1 MGLIRSV
8 DELPEVSFI
17 GDISLEQVRAQ
28 MVADYC
34 EIYEELTGTVPELP
48 ADDKNRILL
57 GVCALQ
63 IFQGFKYI
71 EQTGKM
77 NLLKYASGKYLD
89 NLAALKNI
97 KRGENAKSTVT
108 MRFCKDADFVRNE
121 ITIPRLT
128 RVAAA
133 NHDIYWTTPD
143 IDVTIP
149 AGRSSIDI
157 DCTCTEDGSFSN
169 GFEYGEITRL
179 IDSVP
184 FLLINSP
191 VINVSTSKG
200 GSDYESDDDLR
211 IRVLNAPSGY
221 SAAGSIDSYR
231 YWIQQLDSQIA
242 DVAIKQGE
250 NDGEITAYIL
260 TKSGMATGEQ
270 IAAIQL
276 LIDNADFRPLTDKVT
291 VESATRV
298 MYGVDINYYISRKD
312 ANKVTTIRM
321 AIEDA
326 IDNFVAN
333 QEKELGKDINPS
345 ALIQAVMNAG
355 ACRVVVNAPNYTQV
369 GDTDYAF
376 LTHKVQQYM
385 GLE

>member
-1 MGLIRSV
+1 MGIIKSP

-17 GDISLEQVRAQ
+17 GDISLEEVRAQ

-34 EIYEELTGTVPELP
+34 EKYEELTGSTTELP
-48 ADDKNRILL
+48 ADDKNRVLL

-71 EQTGKM
+71 EQTGRM
-77 NLLKYASGKYLD
+77 NLLKYARGEFLD
-89 NLAALKNI
+89 NLAALKNVV
-97 KRGENAKSTVT
+97 RGENAKSTVT
-108 MRFCKDADFVRNE
+108 MRFIKDPDFIRND
-121 ITIPRLT
+121 ITVPRMT
-128 RVAAA
+128 RVAARD
-133 NHDIYWTTPD
+133 HDIYWITPD

-184 FLLINSP
+184 FLHQQDP
-191 VINVSTSKG
+191 VYNISTSKG
-200 GSDYESDDDLR
+200 GNDYENDDDLR

-221 SAAGSIDSYR
+221 SAAGSADSYR
-231 YWIQQLDSQIA
+231 YRIMQLDAQIA

-250 NDGEITAYIL
+250 NDGELTAYIL
-260 TKSGMATGEQ
+260 TKSGRATEDQ
-270 IAAIQL
+270 ITAYQD

-291 VESATRV
+291 VESATPV
-298 MYGVDINYYISRKD
+298 TYGVDIKYYISKKD
-312 ANKVTTIRM
+312 ASKVTTIRM

-326 IDNFVAN
+326 IDRFVAE
-333 QEKELGKDINPS
+333 QESEIGKDINPS
-345 ALIQAVMNAG
+345 ALIQGVMNAG
-355 ACRVVVNAPNYTQV
+355 ACRVNIYAPDYTQV
-369 GDTDYAF
+369 GDTNYSSK
-376 LTHKVQQYM
+376 TYRTTQYM